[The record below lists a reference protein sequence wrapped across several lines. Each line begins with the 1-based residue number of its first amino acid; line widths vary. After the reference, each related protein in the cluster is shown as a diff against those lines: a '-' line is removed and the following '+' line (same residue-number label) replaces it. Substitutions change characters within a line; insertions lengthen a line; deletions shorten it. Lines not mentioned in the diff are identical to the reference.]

1 MKIILKLL
9 SKNTRALRTQTS
21 SISTASSSSIASLSA
36 TMEPYALTLLPEFLS
51 SRESSNKDSDKLLS
65 CSDNQ
70 QVHEMHKLWR
80 PHQTMVPRPSVY
92 QNNNRHAQSILVR
105 HGSLRFSLHSKAFIL
120 KPHLSQAVHLR
131 FFPLL
136 VLGRDRNMLNH

>member
-9 SKNTRALRTQTS
+9 SKNTHALRTQTS

-51 SRESSNKDSDKLLS
+51 SNKDSDKLLS

-70 QVHEMHKLWR
+70 QAHEMHKLWR

-92 QNNNRHAQSILVR
+92 QNNNRRAQSILVR

-136 VLGRDRNMLNH
+136 VLGCDRNMLNH